1 MGERDEERRLRF
13 YRMPL
18 LPTADCRLPTVD
30 STDYGPRTTDFPL
43 ADRGAMTRAKRTII
57 RVAALGILLLLGALI
72 FAPYFPALVTTLLLV
87 AAIAVLTFALALA
100 LKARAE
106 RRRR

>member
-1 MGERDEERRLRF
+1 
-13 YRMPL
+13 
-18 LPTADCRLPTVD
+18 
-30 STDYGPRTTDFPL
+30 
-43 ADRGAMTRAKRTII
+43 MTRAKRTII
-57 RVAALGILLLLGALI
+57 RVAALGILLLLGALV

-87 AAIAVLTFALALA
+87 AAIAVLTFALALT

>member
-1 MGERDEERRLRF
+1 
-13 YRMPL
+13 
-18 LPTADCRLPTVD
+18 
-30 STDYGPRTTDFPL
+30 
-43 ADRGAMTRAKRTII
+43 MTRAKRTII

-87 AAIAVLTFALALA
+87 AAIAVLTFALALT